1 MFMRMLI
8 ALLLAVPAQASA
20 QASAP
25 GVAPGVASSAL
36 QYQLVLGAGDVPLN
50 VVTAGDASKPAILLI
65 HGIGQSH
72 LSFENQLKSP
82 LTDEFF
88 VVSFDLRGHANS
100 GKPWGESD
108 YRDSANWA
116 GDVARIIQ
124 ALKLDRPVLLGW
136 SYGTLVVADYV
147 RHYGTAG
154 IRGIELVGAYGGFTP
169 PPPPAPPAV
178 AEAMARTR
186 SLQMSSNPA
195 DNATAARRGARGLTA
210 LDMGADWYER
220 AANIS
225 MMLPMYARKQ
235 MFDRKLANADLI
247 PSIGVPVLLNVGA
260 KDLSTPESAAHEF
273 AARLKS
279 AKVSVYADAGHSPF
293 AEDPV
298 RFNREL
304 AEFARAALAPAA
316 KAPAAKNGKAAVPA
330 TVL

>member
-1 MFMRMLI
+1 MFKPLML
-8 ALLLAVPAQASA
+8 ALLLFLSAAAGAQAVA
-20 QASAP
+20 DGATRAP
-25 GVAPGVASSAL
+25 L
-36 QYQLVLGAGDVPLN
+36 QYQTVLGAGDVPLN
-50 VVTAGDASKPAILLI
+50 VVTAGDPAKPAILLI

-72 LSFENQLKSP
+72 LSFEHQLRSP
-82 LTDEFF
+82 LTDEFH

-100 GKPWGESD
+100 GKPWGASD

-116 GDVARIIQ
+116 GDVAKIIQ

-154 IRGIELVGAYGGFTP
+154 IRGITLVGAYGGFTP

-178 AEAMARTR
+178 AEMMGRTR
-186 SLQMSSNPA
+186 ALQMSSNPA
-195 DNATAARRGARGLTA
+195 DNAAAARGGARMLTA
-210 LDMGADWYER
+210 KDMGAEWYER

-247 PSIGVPVLLNVGA
+247 PGIGVPVLLNVGV
-260 KDLSTPESAAHEF
+260 KDLSTPEA
-273 AARLKS
+273 AARDLAAKLKS
-279 AKVSVYADAGHSPF
+279 ARVSVYADAGHSPF
-293 AEDPV
+293 SEDPD

-304 AEFARAALAPAA
+304 AEFARAAMAPAA
-316 KAPAAKNGKAAVPA
+316 VTPGKPKPAKPAKPLPAA
-330 TVL
+330 VL

>member
-1 MFMRMLI
+1 MLRRLLM
-8 ALLLAVPAQASA
+8 ALLFVVPAQAIA
-20 QASAP
+20 Q
-25 GVAPGVASSAL
+25 GVAQGAASSAL
-36 QYQLVLGAGDVPLN
+36 QYQIVLGAGDVPLN

-72 LSFENQLKSP
+72 LSFENQLRSP

-88 VVSFDLRGHANS
+88 VVSFDLRGHGNS

-116 GDVARIIQ
+116 GDVAKIIQ
-124 ALKLDRPVLLGW
+124 ALKLDRPVLVGW

-169 PPPPAPPAV
+169 PPPPAPPAIV
-178 AEAMARTR
+178 EMMARTR
-186 SLQMSSNPA
+186 ALQMSSSPA
-195 DNATAARRGARGLTA
+195 DNAAAARGGARMLTA
-210 LDMGADWYER
+210 RDMGEDWYNR
-220 AANIS
+220 ATAIS

-247 PSIGVPVLLNVGA
+247 PGIGVPVLLNVGV
-260 KDLSTPESAAHEF
+260 KDLSTPEA
-273 AARLKS
+273 AARDLAAKLKS
-279 AKVSVYADAGHSPF
+279 ARVSVYADAGHSPF
-293 AEDPV
+293 SEDPD

-304 AEFARAALAPAA
+304 AEFARAAMAPAA
-316 KAPAAKNGKAAVPA
+316 VTPGKPKPAKPAKPLPAA
-330 TVL
+330 VL

>member
-1 MFMRMLI
+1 MFKRLFM
-8 ALLLAVPAQASA
+8 ALLLVVPAQAIA
-20 QASAP
+20 Q
-25 GVAPGVASSAL
+25 GVAPGVVSSTS
-36 QYQLVLGAGDVPLN
+36 QYQMVLGAGDVPLN

-72 LSFENQLKSP
+72 VSFENQLKSP

-100 GKPWGESD
+100 GKPWGEND

-147 RHYGTAG
+147 RHHGTAG
-154 IRGIELVGAYGGFTP
+154 IRGIALVGAYGGFTP
-169 PPPPAPPAV
+169 PPPPAPPAIT
-178 AEAMARTR
+178 EMMARTR
-186 SLQMSSNPA
+186 ALQMSSSPA
-195 DNATAARRGARGLTA
+195 DNAAAARGGARMLTA
-210 LDMGADWYER
+210 KDMGAEWYER
-220 AANIS
+220 ATAIS

-260 KDLSTPESAAHEF
+260 KDLSTPEAAAREF
-273 AARLKS
+273 AAKLKS
-279 AKVSVYADAGHSPF
+279 AKVSVYAEAGHSPF

-304 AEFARAALAPAA
+304 AEFARAALGPGA
-316 KAPAAKNGKAAVPA
+316 KAPAAKAAVPA
-330 TVL
+330 AVL

>member
-1 MFMRMLI
+1 MLKRLLM
-8 ALLLAVPAQASA
+8 ALLLVVPAQAFA
-20 QASAP
+20 QGVAQGAASA
-25 GVAPGVASSAL
+25 VL
-36 QYQLVLGAGDVPLN
+36 QYQTVLGAGDVPLN

-72 LSFENQLKSP
+72 LSFDNQLRAP

-100 GKPWGESD
+100 GKPWGASD

-147 RHYGTAG
+147 RHHGTDG
-154 IRGIELVGAYGGFTP
+154 IRGIALVGAYGGFTP
-169 PPPPAPPAV
+169 PPPPAPPAIT
-178 AEAMARTR
+178 EMMARTR
-186 SLQMSSNPA
+186 ALQMSSSPA
-195 DNATAARRGARGLTA
+195 DNAAAARGGARMLTA
-210 LDMGADWYER
+210 KDMGAEWYER
-220 AANIS
+220 ATAVS

-247 PSIGVPVLLNVGA
+247 PKIGVPVLLNVGA
-260 KDLSTPESAAHEF
+260 KDLSTPEA
-273 AARLKS
+273 AARELAAKLRS
-279 AKVSVYADAGHSPF
+279 ARVSVYADAGHSPF
-293 AEDPV
+293 AEDPA

-304 AEFARAALAPAA
+304 AEFARAALAPATQGPSD
-316 KAPAAKNGKAAVPA
+316 KAPAAKAATPAAV
-330 TVL
+330 L